1 MWAPANSSPGQVAS
15 CSPGSWVPLFLQRQE
30 SKMAAARHPTADTG
44 QTLLYLVTGALNLV
58 PWACPPKPR

>member
-15 CSPGSWVPLFLQRQE
+15 CSPGSWVSLFLQRQE

>member
-1 MWAPANSSPGQVAS
+1 MSTSANSSPGWVAF

-30 SKMAAARHPTADTG
+30 SKMASARHPTADIG
-44 QTLLYLVTGALNLV
+44 ERLLYLITGAPNLV